1 MSITFEIL
9 KPIIDFVISFI
20 SSLGY
25 PGIFLL
31 MILESALIPIP
42 SEIIM
47 PFSGFLVSKGTFDP
61 ISVVLAGTFGNL
73 VGSILT
79 YYLGIKAGRAF
90 ILKYGKYILFKK
102 SHLEFTEELF
112 EKYGDKIS
120 FFCRLLPAV
129 RTYISLPCG
138 VGKAN
143 FVKFSIYTFLGS
155 LIWNSMLT
163 YVGILLGNN
172 WKNIDKY
179 AIYLD
184 IVAAC
189 VIVGFIIWFVVM
201 VRRRNKSRQENE
213 VSWISAYN

>member
-1 MSITFEIL
+1 
-9 KPIIDFVISFI
+9 
-20 SSLGY
+20 
-25 PGIFLL
+25 
-31 MILESALIPIP
+31 
-42 SEIIM
+42 M
-47 PFSGFLVSKGTFDP
+47 PFSGFLVSNGTFDP

-79 YYLGIKAGRAF
+79 YFLGIKVGRAF

-112 EKYGDKIS
+112 QKYGDKIS
-120 FFCRLLPAV
+120 FFCRLLPAI

-138 VGKAN
+138 VGKTN

-155 LIWNSMLT
+155 LVWNTMLT
-163 YVGILLGNN
+163 YVGIMFGHN

-184 IVAAC
+184 VVSVC
-189 VIVGFIIWFVVM
+189 VISVFVIWFIIKI
-201 VRRRNKSRQENE
+201 RKRSGTNQKREIPRSD
-213 VSWISAYN
+213 

>member
-9 KPIIDFVISFI
+9 KPVIDFVISFI
-20 SSLGY
+20 STVGY

-31 MILESALIPIP
+31 MILESALVPIP

-47 PFSGFLVSKGTFDP
+47 PFSGFLITNGTFDP
-61 ISVVLAGTFGNL
+61 VIVVLSGTLGNL

-79 YYLGIKAGRAF
+79 YYLGIKVGRAV

-112 EKYGDKIS
+112 QKYGDKIS
-120 FFCRLLPAV
+120 FFCRLLPAI

-138 VGKAN
+138 VGKTN
-143 FVKFSIYTFLGS
+143 FTKFAVYTFLGS
-155 LIWNSMLT
+155 LLWNSMLT
-163 YVGILLGNN
+163 YVGIIFGNN

-184 IVAAC
+184 IVSAC
-189 VIVGFIIWFVVM
+189 VLVSFIIWFVA
-201 VRRRNKSRQENE
+201 RARIRNMPNKTGASPRND
-213 VSWISAYN
+213 

>member
-9 KPIIDFVISFI
+9 KPVIDFVISFI
-20 SSLGY
+20 SGLGY

-47 PFSGFLVSKGTFDP
+47 PFSGFLVSNGTFDP

-163 YVGILLGNN
+163 YVGILFGNN

-189 VIVGFIIWFVVM
+189 VIVGFVIWFVVK
-201 VRRRNKSRQENE
+201 VRRKNKSRQENE
-213 VSWISAYN
+213 IS

>member
-9 KPIIDFVISFI
+9 KPVIDFVISFI
-20 SSLGY
+20 STLGY

-31 MILESALIPIP
+31 SVLESALIPIP

-47 PFSGFLVSKGTFDP
+47 PFSGFLVSNGTFDP

-79 YYLGIKAGRAF
+79 YFLGIKVGRAF

-112 EKYGDKIS
+112 QKYGDKIS
-120 FFCRLLPAV
+120 FFCRLLPAI

-138 VGKAN
+138 VGKTN

-155 LIWNSMLT
+155 LIWNAMLT
-163 YVGILLGNN
+163 YVGIIFGHN

-184 IVAAC
+184 IVSAV
-189 VIVGFIIWFVVM
+189 VISVFVIWFLVKI
-201 VRRRNKSRQENE
+201 RKRSKTNHKREIPS
-213 VSWISAYN
+213 SD

>member
-1 MSITFEIL
+1 LSITFEIL
-9 KPIIDFVISFI
+9 KPIIDFVISII

-213 VSWISAYN
+213 IS

>member
-9 KPIIDFVISFI
+9 KPIIDFVMSFI

-25 PGIFLL
+25 PGIFILS
-31 MILESALIPIP
+31 ILESALIPIP

-47 PFSGFLVSKGTFDP
+47 PFSGFLVSNGTFEA

-79 YYLGIKAGRAF
+79 YYLGLKAGRPF

-112 EKYGDKIS
+112 QKYGDKIS
-120 FFCRLLPAV
+120 FFCRLLPAI

-138 VGKAN
+138 VGRTN
-143 FVKFSIYTFLGS
+143 FIKFTIYTFLGS

-163 YVGILLGNN
+163 YVGIIFGDN

-184 IVAAC
+184 IVSAC
-189 VIVGFIIWFVVM
+189 VIAGFIIWFITKI
-201 VRRRNKSRQENE
+201 RKRNKTNQKSEL
-213 VSWISAYN
+213 SYDD

>member
-1 MSITFEIL
+1 LSITFEIL
-9 KPIIDFVISFI
+9 KPVIDFVISFI
-20 SSLGY
+20 SALGY

-31 MILESALIPIP
+31 SVLESALIPIP

-47 PFSGFLVSKGTFDP
+47 PFSGFLVSNGTFDP
-61 ISVVLAGTFGNL
+61 VSVVLAGTFGNL
-73 VGSILT
+73 AGSILT
-79 YYLGIKAGRAF
+79 YFLGIKIGRAF

-112 EKYGDKIS
+112 QKYGDKIS
-120 FFCRLLPAV
+120 FFCRLLPAI

-138 VGKAN
+138 VGKTN

-155 LIWNSMLT
+155 LIWNTMLT
-163 YVGILLGNN
+163 YVGIIFGHN

-184 IVAAC
+184 VVSAC
-189 VIVGFIIWFVVM
+189 VISVFVIWFII
-201 VRRRNKSRQENE
+201 RIRKRSRTNENRE
-213 VSWISAYN
+213 IPHSD

>member
-1 MSITFEIL
+1 LSITFEIL
-9 KPIIDFVISFI
+9 KPIIDFVISII
-20 SSLGY
+20 SGLGY

>member
-9 KPIIDFVISFI
+9 KPIIDFVISII

-201 VRRRNKSRQENE
+201 VRRRNNSRQENE
-213 VSWISAYN
+213 IS

>member
-1 MSITFEIL
+1 LSITFEIL
-9 KPIIDFVISFI
+9 KPVIDFVISFI
-20 SSLGY
+20 SGLGY

-47 PFSGFLVSKGTFDP
+47 PFSGFLVSNGTFDP

-143 FVKFSIYTFLGS
+143 FVKFSIYTFFGS

-163 YVGILLGNN
+163 YVGILFGNN

-189 VIVGFIIWFVVM
+189 VIVGFIIWFVVK

-213 VSWISAYN
+213 IS

>member
-20 SSLGY
+20 STLGY

-31 MILESALIPIP
+31 SILESALIPIP

-47 PFSGFLVSKGTFDP
+47 PFSGFLVSNGTFEP
-61 ISVVLAGTFGNL
+61 VSVVLAGTFGNL

-90 ILKYGKYILFKK
+90 ILRYGKYILFKK

-112 EKYGDKIS
+112 QQYGVKIS

-138 VGKAN
+138 VGKTN

-163 YVGILLGNN
+163 YVGIIFGDN
-172 WKNIDKY
+172 WENIDKY

-184 IVAAC
+184 VVSVC
-189 VIVGFIIWFVVM
+189 VITGFVIWFFVKI
-201 VRRRNKSRQENE
+201 RKRSKTNQKRE
-213 VSWISAYN
+213 VSQSDK